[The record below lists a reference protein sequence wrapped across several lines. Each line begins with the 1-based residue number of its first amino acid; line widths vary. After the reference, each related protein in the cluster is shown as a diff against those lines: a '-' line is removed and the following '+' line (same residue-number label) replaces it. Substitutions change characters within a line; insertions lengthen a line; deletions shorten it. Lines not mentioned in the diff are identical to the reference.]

1 MDIRLALITGIDIP
15 IPELQISIHQ
25 PTMKDISYMGEQDF
39 FTAVHHICLDKEA
52 LVEDKVLLE
61 NLTNFQ
67 VLMKVLEQSKDASEK
82 KLALTTL
89 LSLLFPSYQAMF
101 TPNSIILRN
110 AETSENVLIDK
121 DSFQYLQN
129 MIKEVCCVNN
139 IFQGNN
145 IVYKPA
151 NARAKAIADKIMRGR
166 QKAAAAKGGENFESV
181 FSRYIS
187 ILTIGTSSMSLKD
200 CTELT
205 MYQLFDLVER
215 YTLYTGWDIDLRV
228 RLAGGDPKSEADNWM
243 KNIH

>member
-1 MDIRLALITGIDIP
+1 MDIRLALMTGIDIP
-15 IPELQISIHQ
+15 IPELQVAIHQ

-52 LVEDKVLLE
+52 LIEDKNLLV

-82 KLALTTL
+82 KNALTTL
-89 LSLLFPSYQAMF
+89 LSLLFPSYKAIF
-101 TPNSIILRN
+101 TPNSIILN
-110 AETSENVLIDK
+110 NMETQESVLID
-121 DSFQYLQN
+121 SNNFQYLQD
-129 MIKEVCCVNN
+129 MIKEVCCVSN

-166 QKAAAAKGGENFESV
+166 QKAAAAKGGESFESV

-187 ILTIGTSSMSLKD
+187 ILTIGTSTMSFAD
-200 CTELT
+200 CAELT

-228 RLAGGDPKSEADNWM
+228 RLAGGDPKSEPDNWM